1 MNQPAPLPH
10 DIHGPIV
17 IPDTLFSS
25 LEIIVIVLCA
35 AATIA
40 ALFYLYR
47 RLHRHKAATLQE
59 EYLRRFEAL
68 RPLRKGSNIRW
79 VEEANNLLR
88 SYIERRFSLHTTR
101 QTTGEFLRSP
111 ELETLSP
118 LQDVQ
123 TELRRCLEQADLAK
137 FARYQ
142 PKEEELDEME
152 KAIRILIKHSRPEE
166 KGGQQ

>member
-10 DIHGPIV
+10 DIYGPV
-17 IPDTLFSS
+17 TIPEPFFSP
-25 LEIIVIVLCA
+25 LEIIVIILCA
-35 AATIA
+35 AAAIA

-47 RLHRHKAATLQE
+47 HLHRHKTIPLQE
-59 EYLRRFEAL
+59 EYLRRFAAL
-68 RPLRKGSNIRW
+68 RPLRSENNVRW

-88 SYIERRFSLHTTR
+88 SYIERRFSLPTTR

-111 ELETLSP
+111 ELENLAP
-118 LQDVQ
+118 LQKFH

-142 PKEEELDEME
+142 PKEEELNEME
-152 KAIRILIKHSRPEE
+152 QAIHILIKESQTEE
-166 KGGQQ
+166 KGGR